1 MNLRGQIESY
11 VPFDEAEEKI
21 KDYLLKWIDTFDDF
35 N

>member
-1 MNLRGQIESY
+1 MNLRGQIEGY
-11 VPFDEAEEKI
+11 VPFNEAEEKI